1 MSLTDTFTDL
11 LATTLNRYQLD
22 IPSCTAPLD
31 VEEFSGR
38 EALSELYDYQIIF
51 TSPDNDIQAGQLI
64 SKPAT
69 LTMGGGLLECLA
81 ECRRVHGVV
90 TTFERISCSADQATY
105 LIHLAPFLALLDK
118 PFRTHRFFVNQ
129 SVPGVVEQILREHH
143 LHDWEYEFTLRQTYP
158 KREQINQYHES
169 DLTFIRRLLAEVGI
183 FYYFT
188 LQPDAKSEVVHFV
201 DAQRGLLPGKT
212 LPVNSPSGMS
222 DSGADSVW
230 GLKVAHHVVEASVTT
245 RDYNHR
251 EAQAV
256 LQSAPADMTRG
267 DGEGSTFGDVYHY
280 RLRHLARGDKTE
292 PATETANFYA
302 RLDHERF
309 LANQTQITGHS
320 TDASLAPGQILTVID
335 TVPSCLPSPLQ
346 APVLITGTGLRASRQ
361 HALHVDIMAVPY
373 SETLCWRP
381 QLLPRPKVAGTMTA
395 RVTSAKPG
403 DIYAWQDAAGLY
415 RVKFDADRDDKSPG
429 QESMPVRLAKPYGGD
444 LYGFHF
450 PLIQGTE
457 VAIAFHEGDP
467 DRPYIA
473 HALHDSRHVDPV
485 TEKNSTRNV
494 IRTPAN
500 NKLRMEDKRGE
511 EHIKLSTEYGGKTQ
525 LNLGHNVDAGRS
537 LRGEGAELRTDKWV
551 SVRGGAGVFIT
562 ADKQPLAGDNML
574 SMKEAIAQLENAL
587 SLARSLSDAAE
598 TAGALPADLQ
608 SQVKLSEAL
617 KNLAQPGMVLNAPE
631 GVSITSP
638 RAVRIASGSASVGIM
653 SQLNTDISALKR
665 FTVAAGET
673 VSMLAQK
680 AGIKLFAAKGKVEIQ
695 AQDDALDIMAKQD
708 VSVTSHDGN
717 ILITAKKALTLNCGG
732 AYITLEN
739 GNIELGCLGNILLRS
754 MNVQKMSPYEY
765 KGNSW
770 SKSGKGNGQ
779 VLKDQFGDPVRD
791 ADGNIVYEMEESKR
805 PSQEVM
811 DKVLKVQKEML
822 LKRKAELERWNSQ
835 DQAIF
840 KKAFGRTD
848 DDARSMIAAAV
859 DKELELNEKM
869 TYDKF
874 KFADQNVHA
883 YVFPG
888 DVNDH
893 FVYIGNKFPKDP
905 LTGAD
910 SQVITLSHEMS
921 HYNDVLSTDDIANG
935 KMDFDK
941 SATFFSDSGSDKALK
956 NAYNFERYFE

>member
-1 MSLTDTFTDL
+1 MSLTDTLTRITN
-11 LATTLNRYQLD
+11 TTLNRYQLD

-81 ECRRVHGVV
+81 ESRRVHGVV

-169 DLTFIRRLLAEVGI
+169 DLAFIRRLLAEVGI

-309 LANQTQITGHS
+309 LANQTQITGNS

-361 HALHVDIMAVPY
+361 HALHVDIMAVPC

-381 QLLPRPKVAGTMTA
+381 PLLPRPKVAGTMTA
-395 RVTSAKPG
+395 RVASAKPG

-511 EHIKLSTEYGGKTQ
+511 EHVKLSTEYGGKTQ

-562 ADKQPLAGDNML
+562 ADKQPSASGMML
-574 SMKEAIAQLENAL
+574 DMSAAL
-587 SLARSLSDAAE
+587 SQLQQAQSLAESLSSAAE
-598 TAGALPADLQ
+598 VAKAELADLQ
-608 SQVKLSEAL
+608 TQKTLLSETLTELKKSAL
-617 KNLAQPGMVLNAPE
+617 LLSAPAGIAQVTPKTLQLSAGEN
-631 GVSITSP
+631 IT
-638 RAVRIASGSASVGIM
+638 ATSGG
-653 SQLNTDISALKR
+653 NTDFSILKKL
-665 FTVAAGET
+665 TVAAGERI
-673 VSMLAQK
+673 SLYAQK
-680 AGIKLFAAKGKVEIQ
+680 LGIKLFASKGKVEIQ
-695 AQDDALDIMAKQD
+695 AQGDEMTLDALKDIR
-708 VSVTSHDGN
+708 VSSSEGK
-717 ILITAKKALTLNCGG
+717 IIISAKKEIILTSGG
-732 AYITLEN
+732 GYIRIADGTVECAAPDKI
-739 GNIELGCLGNILLRS
+739 IERGAVWQKFGGKSISQAAQEWDSADFAVTPKVAWPYNNAPVAGQG
-754 MNVQKMSPYEY
+754 MKMS
-765 KGNSW
+765 GDD
-770 SKSGKGNGQ
+770 GQ
-779 VLKDQFGDPVRD
+779 SRNMK
-791 ADGNIVYEMEESKR
+791 
-805 PSQEVM
+805 
-811 DKVLKVQKEML
+811 
-822 LKRKAELERWNSQ
+822 
-835 DQAIF
+835 
-840 KKAFGRTD
+840 T
-848 DDARSMIAAAV
+848 
-859 DKELELNEKM
+859 
-869 TYDKF
+869 
-874 KFADQNVHA
+874 
-883 YVFPG
+883 
-888 DVNDH
+888 
-893 FVYIGNKFPKDP
+893 
-905 LTGAD
+905 
-910 SQVITLSHEMS
+910 
-921 HYNDVLSTDDIANG
+921 
-935 KMDFDK
+935 
-941 SATFFSDSGSDKALK
+941 SGSGEAQSQKSISIDVMKTYLSE
-956 NAYNFERYFE
+956 ER